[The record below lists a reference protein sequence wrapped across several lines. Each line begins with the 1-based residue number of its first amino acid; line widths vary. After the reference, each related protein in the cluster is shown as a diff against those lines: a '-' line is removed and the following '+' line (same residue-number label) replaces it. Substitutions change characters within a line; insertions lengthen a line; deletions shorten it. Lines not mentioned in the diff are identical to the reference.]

1 MIGPDLTEMSS
12 KVNAE
17 WLVKW
22 LKNPKGFR
30 PTTRMPDFKLEEED
44 SRAIASYLWQKSKDL
59 RLNAVEAYDEEMVEE
74 GAYLF
79 ESVGCLACH
88 SDVDEDEDGERLHG
102 PNLARIGE
110 KVNYEYL
117 VSWLLNPKAHQP
129 RTKMPDFRFDDEDAA
144 FLAAYLMSLRS
155 EGYRMAS
162 VETVKWLDDEETAK
176 RGERLVNNYGCFAC
190 HKIKGMEGRS
200 RIGVEL
206 TEIGSKNIHLF
217 DFGLLEKKILAEVG
231 LKRSTENIG
240 EARRAWLNAKLTNPR
255 QFDEGRYRRPEDKLR
270 MPVFGLNNDEVE
282 ALSIVLLG
290 LVEEKLPESYMY
302 KLSNEQ
308 RNLAESK
315 RLVEKYNCMGCH
327 QFSIDK
333 LILEDGSGIKGMVK
347 LEEEDSLYFQL
358 WEDNER
364 LGRKAGETAR
374 LKKSWIKNRIKS
386 EGGDIASFIIDYHV
400 EEEGRVPEEARVFT
414 PPVLYEEGKKVQF
427 TWLFKFLNIPV
438 TLRPWLEIKMP
449 SFNFQPEE
457 VTAIVRYFAMMD
469 NEKYPYEF
477 FRETEKEYI
486 EKKEEEIAEYLSK
499 ARNLFESKDVNCAS
513 CHVRGD
519 ITPEGDPS
527 DWAPDLALASKR
539 LKPEWIVRWLL
550 NPQSIQPGTKMPRF
564 FRKGAF
570 QDLFPGTPENQSEAL
585 KDLLMNFPQNM
596 LVTKERGE
604 DVKNK
609 LVSFSPLE

>member
-1 MIGPDLTEMSS
+1 
-12 KVNAE
+12 
-17 WLVKW
+17 
-22 LKNPKGFR
+22 
-30 PTTRMPDFKLEEED
+30 
-44 SRAIASYLWQKSKDL
+44 
-59 RLNAVEAYDEEMVEE
+59 
-74 GAYLF
+74 
-79 ESVGCLACH
+79 
-88 SDVDEDEDGERLHG
+88 
-102 PNLARIGE
+102 
-110 KVNYEYL
+110 
-117 VSWLLNPKAHQP
+117 
-129 RTKMPDFRFDDEDAA
+129 
-144 FLAAYLMSLRS
+144 
-155 EGYRMAS
+155 
-162 VETVKWLDDEETAK
+162 
-176 RGERLVNNYGCFAC
+176 
-190 HKIKGMEGRS
+190 
-200 RIGVEL
+200 
-206 TEIGSKNIHLF
+206 
-217 DFGLLEKKILAEVG
+217 
-231 LKRSTENIG
+231 
-240 EARRAWLNAKLTNPR
+240 
-255 QFDEGRYRRPEDKLR
+255 
-270 MPVFGLNNDEVE
+270 
-282 ALSIVLLG
+282 
-290 LVEEKLPESYMY
+290 
-302 KLSNEQ
+302 
-308 RNLAESK
+308 
-315 RLVEKYNCMGCH
+315 
-327 QFSIDK
+327 
-333 LILEDGSGIKGMVK
+333 
-347 LEEEDSLYFQL
+347 
-358 WEDNER
+358 